1 MNAKTFLALLGRDAR
16 VARRNF
22 IPLLL
27 QTLLQPMLLVFIF
40 GRVMTASGYMP
51 LQYKSL
57 LLPGIMA
64 LSMFLSGIQA
74 VAMPLISEF
83 QFSKEIED
91 RLLAPIEIEWVAV
104 EKILAGMIQALVA
117 GLVVLPSAWLVMG
130 KGVDLRLP
138 HPLLFAALCLLI
150 AFLSSSLGLT
160 LGCSIG
166 QTQIGLMFSLVLAP
180 MIFFGCTYYPW
191 SALARF
197 SFLQKAVLINPVVY
211 SSEGL
216 RSALVPQFPHL
227 SIPAI
232 LGALIGFDAAFL
244 IAGLRQFR
252 KKAVH

>member
-1 MNAKTFLALLGRDAR
+1 MNLKTFLALLGRDAR

-22 IPLLL
+22 VPLLL

-40 GRVMTASGYMP
+40 GRVMTTSGYMP

-91 RLLAPIEIEWVAV
+91 RPLAPIEIEWVAV
-104 EKILAGMIQALVA
+104 EKILAGMIRALVA
-117 GLVVLPSAWLVMG
+117 GLVVLPGAWLLMG

-138 HPLLFAALCLLI
+138 HPLLLVVLCLLI
-150 AFLSSSLGLT
+150 AFLSSYLGLT

-166 QTQIGLMFSLVLAP
+166 QTQIGLMLTLVFAP

-197 SFLQKAVLINPVVY
+197 PLLQKAVLINPVVY

-227 SIPAI
+227 STAAI
-232 LGALIGFDAAFL
+232 LGALTAFDLVFL
-244 IAGLRQFR
+244 SFGLRQFR
-252 KKAVH
+252 RKAIH

>member
-1 MNAKTFLALLGRDAR
+1 MNFKTFLALLGRDAR

-22 IPLLL
+22 VPLLL

-40 GRVMTASGYMP
+40 GRVMTTSGYMP

-104 EKILAGMIQALVA
+104 EKIFSGMIQALVT

-138 HPLLFAALCLLI
+138 HPVLFAVLCLLI
-150 AFLSSSLGLT
+150 AFLASAVGLT

-197 SFLQKAVLINPVVY
+197 PILQKAVLVNPVVY
-211 SSEGL
+211 ASEGL

-227 SIPAI
+227 SVVAI
-232 LGALIGFDAAFL
+232 LAALVLFNLAFL
-244 IAGLRQFR
+244 AAGLRQFR
-252 KKAVH
+252 RKAVH

>member
-1 MNAKTFLALLGRDAR
+1 MNLKTFVALLGRDAR

-22 IPLLL
+22 VPLLL

-40 GRVMTASGYMP
+40 GRVMTTSGYMP

-117 GLVVLPSAWLVMG
+117 GLVVLPGAWLVMG

-150 AFLSSSLGLT
+150 AFLSSAVGLT

-191 SALARF
+191 SALEGF
-197 SFLQKAVLINPVVY
+197 PVLSLAVLANPFVY
-211 SSEGL
+211 ASEGF
-216 RSALVPQFPHL
+216 RSALVPQYPHL
-227 SIPAI
+227 PVWGIFVG
-232 LGALIGFDAAFL
+232 LLAAVSFFFL
-244 IAGLRQFR
+244 LGLRQFR
-252 KKAVH
+252 KKAII

>member
-1 MNAKTFLALLGRDAR
+1 MNFKTFLALLSRDAR

-22 IPLLL
+22 LPVIL

-40 GRVMTASGYMP
+40 GRVMTTSGYMP

-64 LSMFLSGIQA
+64 LSMLLAGVWA
-74 VAMPLISEF
+74 VAMPLVSEF

-130 KGVDLRLP
+130 KGVDVRLP
-138 HPLLFAALCLLI
+138 HPLLFALLCLLI
-150 AFLSSSLGLT
+150 AFLASSIGLV

-166 QTQIGLMFSLVLAP
+166 QTQIGLMFSLVIAP

-197 SFLQKAVLINPVVY
+197 PVLQKLVLINPVVY

-227 SIPAI
+227 SVT
-232 LGALIGFDAAFL
+232 LVLCALIAFDVLFL
-244 IAGLRQFR
+244 TVGLRQFR

>member
-1 MNAKTFLALLGRDAR
+1 MNFKTFVALLARDAR

-22 IPLLL
+22 VPLLL

-40 GRVMTASGYMP
+40 GRVMTTSGYMP

-104 EKILAGMIQALVA
+104 EKILSGMIQALVA

-150 AFLSSSLGLT
+150 AFLSSSVGLT

-197 SFLQKAVLINPVVY
+197 PVLQKLVLLNPVVY

-227 SIPAI
+227 SVTAI
-232 LGALIGFDAAFL
+232 LCALLAFDAAFL
-244 IAGLRQFR
+244 AAGLRQFR

>member
-1 MNAKTFLALLGRDAR
+1 MNFKTFLALLGRDAR

-40 GRVMTASGYMP
+40 GRVMTTSGYMP

-104 EKILAGMIQALVA
+104 EKIFSGMIQALVT

-130 KGVDLRLP
+130 KGLDLRLP
-138 HPLLFAALCLLI
+138 YPLLFAVLCLLI
-150 AFLSSSLGLT
+150 AFLASAVGLT

-191 SALARF
+191 SALANF
-197 SFLQKAVLINPVVY
+197 PILQKIVLVNPLVY
-211 SSEGL
+211 ASEGL
-216 RSALVPQFPHL
+216 RGTLVPQFPHL
-227 SIPAI
+227 PI
-232 LGALIGFDAAFL
+232 LAVLLGLLIFDVVFL
-244 IAGLRQFR
+244 LVGLRQFR
-252 KKAVH
+252 KKSVT

>member
-1 MNAKTFLALLGRDAR
+1 MNFKTFLALLARDAR

-22 IPLLL
+22 VPLLL

-40 GRVMTASGYMP
+40 GRVMTTSGYMP

-130 KGVDLRLP
+130 QGVDLRLP
-138 HPLLFAALCLLI
+138 HPFLFAALCLLI
-150 AFLSSSLGLT
+150 AFLSSSVGLT

-191 SALARF
+191 SALERF
-197 SFLQKAVLINPVVY
+197 PVLQRLVLINPVVY

-227 SIPAI
+227 SITAI
-232 LGALIGFDAAFL
+232 LCALIAFDVVFMT
-244 IAGLRQFR
+244 AGLRQFR
-252 KKAVH
+252 KKAVL

>member
-1 MNAKTFLALLGRDAR
+1 MNFKTFLALLARDAR

-22 IPLLL
+22 LPLIL

-40 GRVMTASGYMP
+40 GRVMTTSGYMP

-104 EKILAGMIQALVA
+104 EKILSGMIQALVA

-130 KGVDLRLP
+130 KGVDLRFP
-138 HPLLFAALCLLI
+138 RPLLFAALCLLI
-150 AFLSSSLGLT
+150 AFLSSSVGLT

-197 SFLQKAVLINPVVY
+197 PVLQKLVLVNPVVY

-216 RSALVPQFPHL
+216 RAALVPQFPHL
-227 SIPAI
+227 SVTAV
-232 LGALIGFDAAFL
+232 LCALLAFDAAFL
-244 IAGLRQFR
+244 TAGLRQFR

>member
-1 MNAKTFLALLGRDAR
+1 MNFKTFLALLGRDAR

-40 GRVMTASGYMP
+40 GRVMTTSGYMP
-51 LQYKSL
+51 LEYKSL

-104 EKILAGMIQALVA
+104 AKILGGMIQALVA
-117 GLVVLPSAWLVMG
+117 GLIVLPAAWLVMG
-130 KGVDLRLP
+130 KGVEIRLA
-138 HPLLFAALCLLI
+138 HPVLFAALCLLI
-150 AFLSSSLGLT
+150 AFLASAVGLT

-197 SFLQKAVLINPVVY
+197 PILQKAVLINPVVY
-211 SSEGL
+211 ASEGL
-216 RSALVPQFPHL
+216 RSALAPQFPHL
-227 SIPAI
+227 PTAAI
-232 LGALIGFDAAFL
+232 VAALLLLDCVFL
-244 IAGLRQFR
+244 AVGLRQFR
-252 KKAVH
+252 RKAVH

>member
-1 MNAKTFLALLGRDAR
+1 MNFKTFLALLGRDAR

-40 GRVMTASGYMP
+40 GRVMTTSGYMP

-104 EKILAGMIQALVA
+104 EKIFSGAIQGLVT
-117 GLVVLPSAWLVMG
+117 GLVVLPAAWLVMG

-138 HPLLFAALCLLI
+138 HPVLFAALCLLI
-150 AFLSSSLGLT
+150 AFLASAVGLT

-197 SFLQKAVLINPVVY
+197 PILQKAVLINPVVY
-211 SSEGL
+211 ASEGL
-216 RSALVPQFPHL
+216 RTALVPQFPHL
-227 SIPAI
+227 PVAAI
-232 LGALIGFDAAFL
+232 VAALVLFNLAFL
-244 IAGLRQFR
+244 AVGLRQFR
-252 KKAVH
+252 RKAVH

>member
-1 MNAKTFLALLGRDAR
+1 MNFKTFVALLARDAR

-22 IPLLL
+22 VPLLL

-40 GRVMTASGYMP
+40 GRVMTTSGYMP

-104 EKILAGMIQALVA
+104 EKILSGMIQALVA

-138 HPLLFAALCLLI
+138 HPRLFAGLCLLI
-150 AFLSSSLGLT
+150 AFLSSSVGLT

-180 MIFFGCTYYPW
+180 MIFFGCAYYPW
-191 SALARF
+191 QGLSAVPVM
-197 SFLQKAVLINPVVY
+197 KYAVLINPLVYVAEGMRAALTPSAPHMSLGVV
-211 SSEGL
+211 
-216 RSALVPQFPHL
+216 VV
-227 SIPAI
+227 
-232 LGALIGFDAAFL
+232 ALIL
-244 IAGLRQFR
+244 ITALFWTLGMRSFMKR
-252 KKAVH
+252 AVG